1 MVAANAEAVDLL
13 IVNGTVLT
21 MEPGANP
28 IVDGAV
34 AVRGQDI
41 VAVGPRESVRVPAA
55 KVLDAGGGLILPGF
69 VNTHTHLAM
78 VLLRGLADDL
88 PLKEWLEQHIWPA
101 EKAVM
106 DAETV
111 KLGTLWAAVESL
123 KAGVTCVCD
132 MYFYAPTVA
141 EALEQVGI
149 RGVVPESIIDFPT
162 PSCPSPEVALEKQRE
177 LCQRYRQH
185 PLITPAV
192 AAHAPYSV
200 NAKNIA
206 KAAELAE
213 EFDVPFLIH
222 VAETRWEM
230 ETFQKEKGTTPVQY
244 LADLGVLSSRTV
256 AAHCVHVTEED
267 IATLAEL
274 GVGVAA
280 NPVSNLKLASG
291 VAPLP
296 QMLAQGVKVGFGT
309 DGAASNNTL
318 DLLRDAQIAALLYK
332 GVTGDPTCMPAP
344 TVAALLTRGGAE
356 VLGLGKV
363 VGTLSVGKRADVVCL
378 ATHEPHAVPVYDPES
393 HLIYAARASDVQ
405 HVVVNG
411 KTLVE
416 NRKVLTVDED
426 ALRQEAWRLAPQVR
440 GAVEAVKAKG

>member
-1 MVAANAEAVDLL
+1 MVPSALPTVDLL
-13 IVNGTVLT
+13 IVNGTLLT
-21 MEPGANP
+21 LEPKAKP
-28 IVDGAV
+28 ILDGAV
-34 AVRGQDI
+34 AIRGEHI
-41 VAVGPRESVRVPAA
+41 VAVGSRENLQVHAA
-55 KVLDAGGGLILPGF
+55 KTLDAGGGLILPGL

-101 EKAVM
+101 EKALM

-111 KLGTLWAAVESL
+111 RLGTLWAAVESL

-132 MYFYAPTVA
+132 MYFHAPTVA
-141 EALEQVGI
+141 EALEEIGI

-177 LCQRYRQH
+177 LCQKYRH
-185 PLITPAV
+185 NPLITPAV

-213 EFDVPFLIH
+213 EYDVPFLIH
-222 VAETRWEM
+222 VAETRWEL

-256 AAHCVHVTEED
+256 AAHCVHVTQED

-356 VLGLGKV
+356 VLGLGAT
-363 VGTLSVGKRADVVCL
+363 VGTLSPGKRADVVCF
-378 ATHEPHAVPVYDPES
+378 ATQDPHAVPVYDPES
-393 HLIYAARASDVQ
+393 HLIYAARSADVQ

-411 KTLVE
+411 KVVVE
-416 NRKVLTVDED
+416 DRKVLTVDEG
-426 ALRQEAWRLAPQVR
+426 ALRKEVLRLAPKVR
-440 GAVEAVKAKG
+440 GAVETAKSQP

>member
-1 MVAANAEAVDLL
+1 MATGNMAGADLL
-13 IVNGTVLT
+13 ITGGTVLT
-21 MEPGANP
+21 LEPGARP
-28 IVDGAV
+28 IPDGAV
-34 AVRGQDI
+34 AVKGERI
-41 VAVGPRESVRVPAA
+41 VAVGPRDSVEIRAG

-88 PLKEWLEQHIWPA
+88 PLKEWLEKHIWPA

-111 KLGTLWAAVESL
+111 RLGTLWAAVESL

-132 MYFYAPTVA
+132 MYFHAPTVA
-141 EALEQVGI
+141 RALEEIGI

-162 PSCPSPEVALEKQRE
+162 PSCPSPEVALERQRE
-177 LCQRYRQH
+177 LCETYRRH

-200 NAKNIA
+200 NARNIA

-213 EFDVPFLIH
+213 AFDVPFLIH

-230 ETFQKEKGTTPVQY
+230 ESFQKEKGATPVQY

-274 GVGVAA
+274 QVGVAA

-296 QMLAQGVKVGFGT
+296 HMLARGVKVGFGT

-318 DLLRDAQIAALLYK
+318 DLLRDGQLAALLYK
-332 GVTGDPTCMPAP
+332 GVTHDPTSLPAA
-344 TVAALLTRGGAE
+344 TVLQLLTAGGAD
-356 VLGLGKV
+356 VLGLGEE
-363 VGTLSVGKRADVVCL
+363 VGTLAVGKRADVICMAV
-378 ATHEPHAVPVYDPES
+378 EDPHAVPLYDPVS
-393 HLIYAARASDVQ
+393 HLVYAARASDVR

-411 KTLVE
+411 KVVVE
-416 NRKVLTVDED
+416 NRKVLTVDE
-426 ALRQEAWRLAPQVR
+426 AVLREEVRRLAARVKE
-440 GAVEAVKAKG
+440 AVEDVRRRL